1 MHVRCIIAIL
11 WLGLLGLIAPIRADH
26 IVGGHIEIQTVNNKA
41 GNIKVVL
48 KLYFDAL
55 NAQNSTPNEFEKVVI
70 FRKRDNAFVRGLLC
84 YKTKQVPFEYSNEY
98 CSTLNRLKVLEI
110 TYEASFEED
119 PSAFSDAMGYYAT
132 HDRCCR
138 NDNITNIKNSRLAG
152 ILYRTDFPAMMR
164 NGKPFI
170 NSSPSF
176 NVLSGEYICLKDP
189 FKFNFNG
196 VDIDGDS
203 LSYQFMT
210 PMQGASNANYTDM
223 TSQGVFTPVSWQ
235 SGYNEN
241 NAIPGNPPLTID
253 PVRGTLSVK
262 ANQIGLYVY
271 AVVISEYRK
280 IRGKFEL
287 IGKATR
293 DFQLR
298 VIDCP
303 PPSSIPNPD
312 VIALGYGTSPTIC
325 FGEKVIFQATQNPN
339 WLYQWEFNGDNIPKA
354 NSDTLTAF
362 KPGVYNL
369 TAYLKNECSKA
380 RTSREITLKVE
391 STKIKFTPQLT
402 SFCEGEVRQLK
413 APDITQPVIKYQW
426 FKDQSI
432 FAGNVNSITIRE
444 SGKYFVAITTN
455 LNTNVCP
462 SVTDTLNFVKNPK
475 PEPTITSDK
484 SDNKICQGESILLS
498 GISEDKMKYQWFKNN
513 LSLSGEI
520 SDKLKAN
527 EAAEYVLAVTDSN
540 SCTQSSAPYKIE
552 LVSNIPVSLDPVNLF
567 CGNPNTTTQLV
578 GSPSGSSGIYSGVG
592 VTNQQ
597 LGIFDGRNLPFGTYD
612 ISYEYKGAYA
622 CQSGKVTQ
630 KIRIIKPPDY
640 QFPSST
646 ITVWKEIETLVKGPN
661 NSNWIYSWSPANL
674 FSDPTLGSPKIKLNA
689 NTKLWLKITDQEGCD
704 TKIPLDVLVNER
716 IFIPNIITPND
727 DHENDDW
734 QIFGIS
740 NNSEVNITIFDRWGE
755 IVFFSD
761 GSYNSPFDGTYQG
774 KKLPNGIYA
783 YRINI
788 PARKEQYEGTLTI
801 AR

>member
-11 WLGLLGLIAPIRADH
+11 WLGLLCLIAPIRADH

-55 NAQNSTPNEFEKVVI
+55 NVQQSTVNNFEKVAI
-70 FRKRDNAFVRGLLC
+70 FRKRDNSFVDALFC
-84 YKTKQVPFEYSNEY
+84 YKSKEVPFKYSNEH
-98 CSTLNRLKVLEI
+98 CSLTNNLKVVEV
-110 TYEASFEED
+110 TFETDWTVD
-119 PSAFSDAMGYYAT
+119 PSLFTDEMGYYAT

-138 NDNITNIKNSRLAG
+138 NSGLTNIKDSRLTG
-152 ILYRTDFPAMMR
+152 IVYRTDFPPMMK
-164 NGKPFI
+164 NGRPFI

-176 NVLSGEYICLKDP
+176 NILSGEYICANDP
-189 FKFNFNG
+189 FRFNFDG
-196 VDIDGDS
+196 TDSDGDS
-203 LSYQFMT
+203 LSYQFTT
-210 PMQGASNANYTDM
+210 PMQGRSNPDVTNLISKD
-223 TSQGVFTPVSWQ
+223 GVFTPVIWQ
-235 SGYNEN
+235 SGYDEN
-241 NAIPGNPPLTID
+241 NAIPGNPSLSID
-253 PVRGTLSVK
+253 PINGILSVK
-262 ANQIGLYVY
+262 TNQIGLYLYSVL
-271 AVVISEYRK
+271 IKEYRK

-287 IGKATR
+287 IGKTTR

-303 PPSSIPNPD
+303 PPSSFPNPS
-312 VIALGYGTSPTIC
+312 VTAVGLGTNPTIC
-325 FGEKVIFQATQNPN
+325 FGEKALLQASPNPN
-339 WLYQWEFNGDNIPKA
+339 WSYQWEFNGNNIPTA
-354 NSDTLTAF
+354 TSDTLTAF
-362 KPGVYNL
+362 KPGVYTL

-380 RTSREITLKVE
+380 RTSRDIKLVMQHET
-391 STKIKFTPQLT
+391 TKFLIQRTR
-402 SFCEGEVRQLK
+402 FCEGEVLQLD
-413 APDITQPVIKYQW
+413 APSITGIANGYKW
-426 FKDQSI
+426 FKNYQVLNTN
-432 FAGNVNSITIRE
+432 ANTIQINE
-444 SGKYFVAITTN
+444 SGKYYVAITDN
-455 LNTNVCP
+455 SHPCP
-462 SVTDTLNFVKNPK
+462 VVSDTLVFVKNPK

-498 GISEDKMKYQWFKNN
+498 GIPEDKMKYQWFKNN
-513 LSLSGEI
+513 LSISGEI

-552 LVSNIPVSLDPVNLF
+552 LVSNIPVALDPVNLF
-567 CGNPNTTTQLV
+567 CGNPNSITQLV

-612 ISYEYKGAYA
+612 VSYEYKGAYA

-640 QFPSST
+640 QFPNSI
-646 ITVWKEIETLVKGPN
+646 ITVWKEIETLVKGPD

-734 QIFGIS
+734 QIFGIG

-755 IVFFSD
+755 MVFFSE
-761 GSYNSPFDGTYQG
+761 GSYSPFDGTYQG